1 VASVSH
7 LVPIHLGL
15 DVHKD
20 TISVGILDPDQQVPV
35 ADPPGTR
42 RQGQDRPAGLP
53 PAGPAAPRRRAGRR
67 PHPTVGE
74 EAVRDL
80 CCTRADMV
88 QDLTRARNRLGKFL
102 LRHGRPW
109 RGSSTRTQAY
119 QAWLRS
125 QRFDQPAM
133 AQTFGHYL
141 AVVEVRN
148 QALDAVEADLV
159 GWCQRPPFD
168 WQVARLAAY
177 RGVTRLGALH
187 LAAEVADWRRFAT
200 AKAFMGFC
208 GLVPSEY
215 SSGHTVHRGR
225 LTKAGNAHLRA
236 QLAWVGLVLPAPAQ
250 RRRRARPP
258 PARPRP
264 CDPRP
269 GVGGAAAPVEPLPPA
284 GRPQAHQEHRRRGHR
299 SGARRV
305 PVGRDDR
312 LTALTVHRSRSAEE
326 VTTSTTRRDAA
337 AAGPIPGSP
346 MPRPG
351 RGEPSQG
358 HLPAYRRRAVQPA
371 NISVAVSR
379 STPSRR
385 VAPSRE
391 WPGHHPI
398 ARPDHDPAPDHTL
411 PA

>member
-1 VASVSH
+1 
-7 LVPIHLGL
+7 
-15 DVHKD
+15 
-20 TISVGILDPDQQVPV
+20 
-35 ADPPGTR
+35 
-42 RQGQDRPAGLP
+42 
-53 PAGPAAPRRRAGRR
+53 
-67 PHPTVGE
+67 
-74 EAVRDL
+74 VRDL
-80 CCTRADMV
+80 CRTRADMV
-88 QDLTRARNRLGKFL
+88 EDLTRARNRLGKFL

-177 RGVTRLGALH
+177 RGVTRLGALT

-358 HLPAYRRRAVQPA
+358 TFLRIADVRSNPP
-371 NISVAVSR
+371 ISVWR
-379 STPSRR
+379 SADPHRPGASPHPESGPATTP
-385 VAPSRE
+385 
-391 WPGHHPI
+391 
-398 ARPDHDPAPDHTL
+398 
-411 PA
+411 